1 MSASHPIIRRRITVV
16 NDWGLHARPCA
27 AIATEAGRHDCRI
40 DISNGKSSASAN
52 SVAQLLML
60 EAHNGT
66 VLTITAC
73 GGNGA
78 QQAMDAISEIIGGG
92 FGERH
97 LVLKGIGNER
107 GIALGRARLQ
117 ASGHSDIPHFTIG
130 RNAVA
135 AEQKRLRNALQAV
148 RSQFERLSAGDDMPD
163 AEIGEFRHLLLAML
177 DDELFSKEP
186 LKLIAQ
192 EHANAEWALKLSID
206 PVLEALKN
214 SPEELMRTRYSD
226 YSRLMQRIIAQLD
239 RAKVPRRRRRGINHI
254 LISIELGPA
263 EVVEA
268 VRAGY
273 EGLVAADGTRT
284 SHATILSRSLS
295 VPAIVGCGEQ
305 IFEQIG
311 ENDMLIVD
319 SDKGLLHVNPSDE
332 VCQQHRQM
340 ARQQGK
346 GRRSAAGRPA
356 RRPPRTETRDG
367 HRIHLLANI
376 EVAEEIPNCHQQE
389 VEGIGLFRT
398 ESLFLEKEEIP
409 GEEEQYQIY
418 KRVLADMA
426 PLPVTFRTLDLG
438 YDKSVGRMSATVS
451 AMGLRGIRYCLR
463 NPDLFKSQLRA
474 MLRAAPA
481 GNMRI
486 MLPMVG
492 TCEEVS
498 ATRDLID
505 DARSELGLQDQP
517 LPQIGVMVEIPAT
530 IHLLNSLARVSDF
543 FSIGSNDLVSYLLAI
558 DRRESQLSDQ
568 HDPRHP
574 AVISSMKDIIGRA
587 RQTGKP
593 VTLCGEIAGDIR
605 FARLL
610 ASLGLDSLSMVPDR
624 IMPMRKLIGETSLET
639 LKPLTSRICQAAGS
653 QQVSRLLERLEQQ

>member
-1 MSASHPIIRRRITVV
+1 MSTSHPIIRRQITVV

-27 AIATEAGRHDCRI
+27 AIATEAGRHDCDI
-40 DISNGKSSASAN
+40 LISNGKRSASAS

-66 VLTITAC
+66 LLTITVC
-73 GGNGA
+73 GKRA
-78 QQAMDAISEIIGGG
+78 RLAMDAISEIIGGG

-97 LVLKGIGNER
+97 LVLKGIGNKC

-117 ASGHSDIPHFTIG
+117 AADHSDIPHFTIS
-130 RNAVA
+130 RNSIA
-135 AEQKRLRNALQAV
+135 AEQRRLRSALQAV
-148 RSQFERLSAGDDMPD
+148 RKQFEQLNAGGNMPD
-163 AEIGEFRHLLLAML
+163 AEIDEFRHLLLAML
-177 DDELFSKEP
+177 ADGLFSKEP
-186 LKLIAQ
+186 LKLIASEQ
-192 EHANAEWALKLSID
+192 ANAEWALKLSLD
-206 PVLEALKN
+206 PVLDALKN
-214 SPEELMRTRYSD
+214 SPEELLRTRYSD

-239 RAKVPRRRRRGINHI
+239 RAKVPRRRRRGIHHI

-284 SHATILSRSLS
+284 SHATILSRSLA

-305 IFEQIG
+305 ICEQIK

-319 SDKGLLHVNPSDE
+319 SNGGLLHVNPSDE
-332 VCQQHRQM
+332 ICQRHRQM
-340 ARQQGK
+340 ARQQEK
-346 GRRSAAGRPA
+346 SRKFPLNRPGQA
-356 RRPPRTETRDG
+356 PPSTETRDG

-376 EVAEEIPNCHQQE
+376 EVPEEIPSCHKQGA
-389 VEGIGLFRT
+389 EGIGLFRT
-398 ESLFLEKEEIP
+398 ESLFLEKDEIP
-409 GEEEQYQIY
+409 SEDDQYQVY
-418 KRVLADMA
+418 RRVLADMA
-426 PLPVTFRTLDLG
+426 PLPVTFRSMDLG
-438 YDKSVGRMSATVS
+438 YDKAIGKMSTTVS

-492 TCEEVS
+492 TPEEII
-498 ATRDLID
+498 ATRGLIEDVRAELDLHN
-505 DARSELGLQDQP
+505 QP
-517 LPQIGVMVEIPAT
+517 MPQIGIMIEIPAT
-530 IHLLNSLARVSDF
+530 VYLINSLARNCDF
-543 FSIGSNDLVSYLLAI
+543 FSVGSNDLVSYLLAI

-574 AVISSMKDIIGRA
+574 AVISALKDILQRA
-587 RQTGKP
+587 KQAGKP
-593 VTLCGEIAGDIR
+593 VTLCGEIAGDIG
-605 FARLL
+605 FSRLL
-610 ASLGLDSLSMVPDR
+610 ATLGLDSLSMVPDR
-624 IMPMRKLIGETSLET
+624 IMPMRKMIKETSLT
-639 LKPLTSRICQAAGS
+639 ALKPLAAQACQAVDS
-653 QQVSRLLERLEQQ
+653 KQVARLLAKFDKQ